1 MLAALLAVPLILLL
15 LGLRAAQGAGL
26 PLFGDGGFGDG
37 VPVLLP
43 DPNLNVALWLILIY
57 GPVYVVLWGWL
68 TGVERRP
75 LWTIGFESGGARQC
89 YLRGLAVGA
98 VLFSA
103 SVALLV
109 LAGQVGFEVD
119 PGRPTGLAHIG
130 AVLIVAVGW
139 LVQGAAEEA
148 LTRGFLLP
156 TVAVRWGVVPG
167 ILLSS
172 LVFAALHLLNPHLTP
187 IGQLN
192 LFLFG
197 VFAALYALWEGS
209 LWGVCAIHGAWN
221 WVQSSVYGFAVSGQ
235 GQQTA
240 TLLDLREVGHDWMTG
255 GAFGPEGGLAVT
267 LVLLSG
273 CALVWV
279 AQSRARASLP
289 FD

>member
-1 MLAALLAVPLILLL
+1 
-15 LGLRAAQGAGL
+15 
-26 PLFGDGGFGDG
+26 
-37 VPVLLP
+37 
-43 DPNLNVALWLILIY
+43 
-57 GPVYVVLWGWL
+57 
-68 TGVERRP
+68 
-75 LWTIGFESGGARQC
+75 
-89 YLRGLAVGA
+89 
-98 VLFSA
+98 
-103 SVALLV
+103 
-109 LAGQVGFEVD
+109 
-119 PGRPTGLAHIG
+119 
-130 AVLIVAVGW
+130 VLIVAVGW